1 MPHDEREHPTEHL
14 GTARSRR
21 AAIDAA
27 TRIYLDGG
35 SLDMSALAE
44 DLGVG
49 RTTLYRWVG
58 NREELL
64 GTVLAEAT
72 VRTFRKAAAD
82 ADRGGGVEHVLDVMH
97 RFMRAVAAAPPLQA
111 LSKREHLLF
120 IRLTMMPGPVETAA
134 ARMITEM
141 LETEA
146 TAGRMTLPLPAAVLG
161 QAIVRLC
168 DAHLYANLLGRDEP
182 EIETALGLAA
192 ALLGAPSYGSTTRP
206 LPTTVIPPSD
216 TVNPRSASRSLST
229 PTAAS
234 AVTTTFLSRIASRT
248 TARGMIRA
256 LCSTTEWSTVA
267 RSSTRTPGDSTDSRT
282 CPPDTI
288 TPLLTTLL
296 TACPVRSPSSKTNF
310 AGGWGGTWVRI
321 GHRWLYRLNTGCAAH
336 RSMCASK

>member
-1 MPHDEREHPTEHL
+1 MYHFWYIVKRCSILDGMDRGMPHDGREHPTEHL

-35 SLDMSALAE
+35 ALDMSALAE

-58 NREELL
+58 NRENLL
-64 GTVLAEAT
+64 STVLAEAT

-146 TAGRMTLPLPAAVLG
+146 AGPSPRQLPARTPRNRPELP
-161 QAIVRLC
+161 
-168 DAHLYANLLGRDEP
+168 AHNGGMRTEASESRTGSM
-182 EIETALGLAA
+182 GLWD
-192 ALLGAPSYGSTTRP
+192 S
-206 LPTTVIPPSD
+206 
-216 TVNPRSASRSLST
+216 NPRPADYEKYGLE
-229 PTAAS
+229 PD
-234 AVTTTFLSRIASRT
+234 
-248 TARGMIRA
+248 RGHPHP
-256 LCSTTEWSTVA
+256 V
-267 RSSTRTPGDSTDSRT
+267 RTPAYVTRHPRPGPAR
-282 CPPDTI
+282 
-288 TPLLTTLL
+288 
-296 TACPVRSPSSKTNF
+296 R
-310 AGGWGGTWVRI
+310 RR
-321 GHRWLYRLNTGCAAH
+321 GHRRPG
-336 RSMCASK
+336 R

>member
-1 MPHDEREHPTEHL
+1 MDGMDRGMPHDGREHSTEHL

-35 SLDMSALAE
+35 ALDMSALAE
-44 DLGVG
+44 ELGVG

-58 NREELL
+58 NRENLL
-64 GTVLAEAT
+64 STVLAEAT

-146 TAGRMTLPLPAAVLG
+146 AAGRMTLPLPAAVLG

-168 DAHLYANLLGRDEP
+168 DTHLYANLLGRDEP

-192 ALLGAPSYGSTTRP
+192 ALLGAPSRTEPQTVAGAPR
-206 LPTTVIPPSD
+206 LPGDVRLY
-216 TVNPRSASRSLST
+216 PRACPHGCHAPRDRFSLAEKTSMQHIRKICVAGARHY
-229 PTAAS
+229 PAYHGYAS
-234 AVTTTFLSRIASRT
+234 AG
-248 TARGMIRA
+248 TARLR
-256 LCSTTEWSTVA
+256 
-267 RSSTRTPGDSTDSRT
+267 RD
-282 CPPDTI
+282 
-288 TPLLTTLL
+288 
-296 TACPVRSPSSKTNF
+296 
-310 AGGWGGTWVRI
+310 
-321 GHRWLYRLNTGCAAH
+321 
-336 RSMCASK
+336 

>member
-1 MPHDEREHPTEHL
+1 MYHFWYNVKRCSIMDGMDRGMPHDGREHPTEHL

-35 SLDMSALAE
+35 ALDMSALAE

-58 NREELL
+58 NRENLL
-64 GTVLAEAT
+64 STVLAEAT

-146 TAGRMTLPLPAAVLG
+146 AAGRMTLPLPAAVLG

-192 ALLGAPSYGSTTRP
+192 ALLGAPSRTEP
-206 LPTTVIPPSD
+206 Q
-216 TVNPRSASRSLST
+216 
-229 PTAAS
+229 TAA
-234 AVTTTFLSRIASRT
+234 
-248 TARGMIRA
+248 G
-256 LCSTTEWSTVA
+256 
-267 RSSTRTPGDSTDSRT
+267 PN
-282 CPPDTI
+282 
-288 TPLLTTLL
+288 
-296 TACPVRSPSSKTNF
+296 SP
-310 AGGWGGTWVRI
+310 
-321 GHRWLYRLNTGCAAH
+321 
-336 RSMCASK
+336 

>member
-1 MPHDEREHPTEHL
+1 MDGMDRGMPHDGREHPTEHL

-35 SLDMSALAE
+35 ALDMSALAE

-58 NREELL
+58 NRENLL

-72 VRTFRKAAAD
+72 VRTFHRAAAD

-97 RFMRAVAAAPPLQA
+97 RFMRAVAAASPLQA

-146 TAGRMTLPLPAAVLG
+146 AAGRMTLPLPAAVLG

-192 ALLGAPSYGSTTRP
+192 ALLGAPSRTEP
-206 LPTTVIPPSD
+206 Q
-216 TVNPRSASRSLST
+216 
-229 PTAAS
+229 TAA
-234 AVTTTFLSRIASRT
+234 
-248 TARGMIRA
+248 G
-256 LCSTTEWSTVA
+256 
-267 RSSTRTPGDSTDSRT
+267 PN
-282 CPPDTI
+282 
-288 TPLLTTLL
+288 
-296 TACPVRSPSSKTNF
+296 SP
-310 AGGWGGTWVRI
+310 
-321 GHRWLYRLNTGCAAH
+321 
-336 RSMCASK
+336 

>member
-1 MPHDEREHPTEHL
+1 MDGMDRGMPHDGREHPTEHV

-35 SLDMSALAE
+35 ALDMSALAE
-44 DLGVG
+44 ELGVG

-58 NREELL
+58 NRENLL

-82 ADRGGGVEHVLDVMH
+82 ADPGGGVEHVLDVMH
-97 RFMRAVAAAPPLQA
+97 RFMRAVAGAPPLQA

-120 IRLTMMPGPVETAA
+120 IQLTMMPGPVETAA

-146 TAGRMTLPLPAAVLG
+146 AAGRMTLPLPAAVLG

-192 ALLGAPSYGSTTRP
+192 ALLGAPSRTEP
-206 LPTTVIPPSD
+206 Q
-216 TVNPRSASRSLST
+216 
-229 PTAAS
+229 TAAGP
-234 AVTTTFLSRIASRT
+234 ASY
-248 TARGMIRA
+248 
-256 LCSTTEWSTVA
+256 SNPE
-267 RSSTRTPGDSTDSRT
+267 
-282 CPPDTI
+282 I
-288 TPLLTTLL
+288 TGFESL
-296 TACPVRSPSSKTNF
+296 
-310 AGGWGGTWVRI
+310 
-321 GHRWLYRLNTGCAAH
+321 
-336 RSMCASK
+336 ASKYAFAAGLLESCNVLESADCQREIEFGEEGLRVVGQALGAAVGQCVGVGAADPDRRCA

>member
-1 MPHDEREHPTEHL
+1 MDGMDRGMPHDGREHATEHL

-35 SLDMSALAE
+35 ALDMSALAE

-58 NREELL
+58 NRENLL
-64 GTVLAEAT
+64 STVLAEAT

-146 TAGRMTLPLPAAVLG
+146 AAGRMTLPLPAAVLG

-192 ALLGAPSYGSTTRP
+192 ALLGAPSRTEP
-206 LPTTVIPPSD
+206 QK
-216 TVNPRSASRSLST
+216 
-229 PTAAS
+229 AAGPNS
-234 AVTTTFLSRIASRT
+234 AVTGQNSGPHHGGMRT
-248 TARGMIRA
+248 EV
-256 LCSTTEWSTVA
+256 S
-267 RSSTRTPGDSTDSRT
+267 
-282 CPPDTI
+282 
-288 TPLLTTLL
+288 
-296 TACPVRSPSSKTNF
+296 
-310 AGGWGGTWVRI
+310 
-321 GHRWLYRLNTGCAAH
+321 
-336 RSMCASK
+336 

>member
-1 MPHDEREHPTEHL
+1 MDGMDRGMPHDGREHSTEHL

-35 SLDMSALAE
+35 ALDMSALAE
-44 DLGVG
+44 ELGVG

-58 NREELL
+58 NRENLL
-64 GTVLAEAT
+64 STVLAEAT

-146 TAGRMTLPLPAAVLG
+146 AAGRMTLPLPAAVLG

-192 ALLGAPSYGSTTRP
+192 ALLGAPS
-206 LPTTVIPPSD
+206 
-216 TVNPRSASRSLST
+216 
-229 PTAAS
+229 
-234 AVTTTFLSRIASRT
+234 RT
-248 TARGMIRA
+248 
-256 LCSTTEWSTVA
+256 EPQTVA
-267 RSSTRTPGDSTDSRT
+267 GAPRLPGDVRLYPRVCPHGCYAPRDRFSLAERT
-282 CPPDTI
+282 SMNNRHRTSARRDLTI
-288 TPLLTTLL
+288 LRATLFY
-296 TACPVRSPSSKTNF
+296 VKHDKS
-310 AGGWGGTWVRI
+310 WGGH
-321 GHRWLYRLNTGCAAH
+321 GG
-336 RSMCASK
+336 